1 MFVTVWTAV
10 WTHIYCSAHLLYAL
24 SLSSVVCRNTQ
35 LSELFPSYSSAA
47 CTSILLANII
57 FLTPFSLLGSSHI
70 FACLPVGLACLR
82 QFGHQFEHI
91 YIARRRRRP
100 HVHFDRLYW
109 VLVRTYVCDTHSF
122 GSTFTYD
129 LGLWLFFIHL
139 ALRII
144 VRTIEVLIFIS
155 STYNLAARLTQER
168 SSGCTCDLCVR
179 SMYIHVAPVL
189 TCASGWYAIFIRLYL
204 WFGCTVNVRT
214 SILLYKLFV
223 CTVNLLLFARLYS
236 WLMRAVDIFIFIRLY
251 LWLGYTGNVKLFI
264 WLYLLFTRTVKF
276 LCSSIST
283 CYIFRNMVTCAV
295 HTFTKF
301 V

>member
-1 MFVTVWTAV
+1 MFLLRSSCFAEGSSCFAAKFSPRVPS
-10 WTHIYCSAHLLYAL
+10 HHLLYAL

-122 GSTFTYD
+122 GFTFTYD

-139 ALRII
+139 ALLILVRI
-144 VRTIEVLIFIS
+144 IEVL
-155 STYNLAARLTQER
+155 TTW
-168 SSGCTCDLCVR
+168 LC
-179 SMYIHVAPVL
+179 
-189 TCASGWYAIFIRLYL
+189 G
-204 WFGCTVNVRT
+204 
-214 SILLYKLFV
+214 
-223 CTVNLLLFARLYS
+223 
-236 WLMRAVDIFIFIRLY
+236 
-251 LWLGYTGNVKLFI
+251 
-264 WLYLLFTRTVKF
+264 
-276 LCSSIST
+276 
-283 CYIFRNMVTCAV
+283 
-295 HTFTKF
+295 
-301 V
+301 